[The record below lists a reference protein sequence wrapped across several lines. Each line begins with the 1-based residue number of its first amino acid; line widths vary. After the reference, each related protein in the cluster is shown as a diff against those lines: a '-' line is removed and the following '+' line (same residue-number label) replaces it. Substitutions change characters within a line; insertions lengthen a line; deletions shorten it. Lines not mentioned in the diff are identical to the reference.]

1 MKKLMMTAILACFCF
16 LALASIGLT
25 YAESDGVR
33 GGEAVAFPDPSSVST
48 LPSSL
53 IIIGEEAFEG
63 TSLQCVRLPS
73 SLEVIEDRA
82 FADIEPLESVYIPEE
97 TQFIGDGAF
106 ANDGHVV
113 LMGESGSYAERWAQE
128 HSFRFE
134 IYCDL
139 TANAGSL
146 GAGAKQNGALIP
158 CLFASALLWLLAEL
172 NRRKP
177 ILWGIGE
184 GKTMRPQDRPELNP
198 IDYSFP

>member
-1 MKKLMMTAILACFCF
+1 MKKLMLPVILACSCI

-25 YAESDGVR
+25 YAESDSVR
-33 GGEAVAFPDPSSVST
+33 NDEAVAFPDPSSVST

-63 TSLQCVRLPS
+63 TSLQYVHLPS
-73 SLEVIEDRA
+73 SLETIGDRA

-97 TQFIGDGAF
+97 TKWIGEDAF
-106 ANDGHVV
+106 ANDGQVV
-113 LMGESGSYAERWAQE
+113 LMGESGSYAERWAHE
-128 HSFRFE
+128 HGLRFA

-146 GAGAKQNGALIP
+146 GARAKQNGALIP
-158 CLFASALLWLLAEL
+158 CLFASVLLWLLAEL